1 MNATEFMQSEEFKR
15 LVQKIEGYSKGFI
28 FTLPIY
34 KMSKAQKN
42 GINIITRHCI
52 NSGIIQSISVG
63 LDISGGVTEETY
75 IRL

>member
-1 MNATEFMQSEEFKR
+1 MNKAEFMQSEEFKR

-42 GINIITRHCI
+42 GIDIIIRHCI
-52 NSGIIQSISVG
+52 NSGIIQSISIG
-63 LDISGGVTEETY
+63 LDISGNVTEETY

>member
-1 MNATEFMQSEEFKR
+1 M
-15 LVQKIEGYSKGFI
+15 
-28 FTLPIY
+28 Y

-42 GINIITRHCI
+42 GIDIITRHCI

-63 LDISGGVTEETY
+63 LDISGHVTEETY